1 MNQKLNK
8 YETFEDKKI
17 IKIHLVGGLGNI
29 LFQIATGYVLSK
41 ISNRELQLFNCE
53 ECNKDNKYG
62 NGYIGGHKVDLP
74 WNDNVYITD
83 IFPNLKKF
91 FNYTTNKSEKIK
103 INDYEIKDTHSS
115 SVKFI
120 NNDYYPK
127 LKKYNK
133 NDIPDKPNIILLNGY
148 FFNPLNFDEHENDI
162 KNLFKCDE
170 KITQYIN
177 NKYKDLN
184 ESTAIHIRLNSKY
197 DNYNSTTA
205 SNEWLNKQISKFNNS
220 KNFYIFSAD
229 NSSLTKITKNLINK
243 NYVVVNE
250 GSIISFFM
258 MKMCKNCIINPN
270 STYSWWASYL
280 NDNPDKLIINP
291 VKTFGISF
299 MSPKNQNKYWRN
311 E

>member
-1 MNQKLNK
+1 MKIIFLYYSHYILFYIMNQKLNK

-103 INDYEIKDTHSS
+103 INDYEIKDTHGST
-115 SVKFI
+115 VKFI

-133 NDIPDKPNIILLNGY
+133 NDVPDKPTTILLNGY
-148 FFNPLNFDEHENDI
+148 FMNPLNFEEHENDI

-170 KITQYIN
+170 K
-177 NKYKDLN
+177 
-184 ESTAIHIRLNSKY
+184 
-197 DNYNSTTA
+197 
-205 SNEWLNKQISKFNNS
+205 NNS
-220 KNFYIFSAD
+220 IY
-229 NSSLTKITKNLINK
+229 
-243 NYVVVNE
+243 
-250 GSIISFFM
+250 
-258 MKMCKNCIINPN
+258 
-270 STYSWWASYL
+270 
-280 NDNPDKLIINP
+280 
-291 VKTFGISF
+291 
-299 MSPKNQNKYWRN
+299 
-311 E
+311 